1 MNLLPRCSVER
12 ASAISRSSIINM
24 DVLCVLCSA
33 PFAFNP
39 DIRLADADRTE
50 FMVSASRI

>member
-50 FMVSASRI
+50 FMVSASCI

>member
-1 MNLLPRCSVER
+1 MNLLPRCSVECV
-12 ASAISRSSIINM
+12 SAVPRSSIINM

-39 DIRLADADRTE
+39 DIRLADADRPE
-50 FMVSASRI
+50 FQVSTSCI